1 MVKIS
6 SIKRKKKKKLT
17 PEETKER
24 RLKKAFQQKIIS
36 SFKFAEFQYLK
47 TDNIHKLFGINGS
60 KKGDVDFVFLYE
72 NIILICED
80 TISGTK
86 YIRDHMNKTKILYD
100 NIKEDFDKYN
110 YSFLNWLKEKY
121 SDKFEKFK
129 TYENNEYQVRYLYF
143 YKEKLPIEK
152 TQFMEYIQT
161 IDEKRLK
168 YFELITKILKFSSKN
183 ELFRFLK
190 LDISRIG
197 RISSSKSSNTIDTA
211 VIAPESVSGLKNI
224 KTVSFLMKAED
235 LMECGYV
242 LRKDN
247 WEESAELYQRLLI
260 QNKIESIRKYLLD
273 NERGFINNV
282 IVSLPPDV
290 KFIKDG
296 TEKKFN
302 EINNIEN
309 LKIEIPRKI
318 NSIGIIDGQHR
329 IYSHYKSEGK
339 EEAKIAD
346 LREKL
351 HILVTGLVYNEEI
364 TKKEMIEFESKLFME
379 INNNAKTVSPDVLL
393 SIVSLQNPYSNRGM
407 ARNIILELNKTDLF
421 FDKFE
426 ISTLYKSEIKSTSII
441 KFVLAELMEIN
452 DEKETFF
459 KYLNFEN
466 KDVLKNSKD
475 EDFEKVFDVYTKE
488 CVRVI
493 SSYFSAVRNNFKTE
507 WDNPKEHKIFSVASM
522 NGFLISLKKSFKE
535 IGIKDFDYYNDKIKN
550 LDINFEKKE
559 FTYSASKGWGDFS
572 RKILKECFNIESNE
586 EK

>member
-1 MVKIS
+1 MTKATS
-6 SIKRKKKKKLT
+6 KKRKKKKIKLT
-17 PEETKER
+17 PEEKKER
-24 RLKKAFQQKIIS
+24 RLKKAFQKKITS

-47 TDNIHKLFGINGS
+47 TDNIHRLFGINGS

-80 TISGTK
+80 TLTGNK
-86 YIRDHMNKTKILYD
+86 HIRDHMNKTKILYD
-100 NIKEDFDKYN
+100 KIKEDFDKHN
-110 YSFLNWLKEKY
+110 YSFLKWLKSKY
-121 SDKFEKFK
+121 PDKFGKFK

-143 YKEKLPIEK
+143 YKEKLPSEK
-152 TQFMEYIQT
+152 TQFMDYIQT
-161 IDEKRLK
+161 IDEKGLK
-168 YFELITKILKFSSKN
+168 YFEQITKILKFSSKN

-197 RISSSKSSNTIDTA
+197 RISSSESSNEIDTA
-211 VIAPESVSGLKNI
+211 VISPESVSGLKNI

-260 QNKIESIRKYLLD
+260 KNKIESIRKYLLD

-282 IVSLPPDV
+282 IVSLPSNV
-290 KFIKDG
+290 KFIKDNK
-296 TEKKFN
+296 EKKFD
-302 EINNIEN
+302 EINCIEN
-309 LKIEIPRKI
+309 LKIKIPRKI

-329 IYSHYKSEGK
+329 IYSHYKSDAK
-339 EEAKIAD
+339 EEVKIAD
-346 LREKL
+346 LRDKL
-351 HILVTGLVYNEEI
+351 HILVTGLVYNEKI
-364 TKKEMIEFESKLFME
+364 TRKEKIEFESKLFME
-379 INNNAKTVSPDVLL
+379 INHNAKTVSQDVLL
-393 SIVSLQNPYSNRGM
+393 SIVSLQNPYSIRGM
-407 ARNIILELNKTDLF
+407 ARNIILELNKTELF

-466 KDVLKNSKD
+466 KEILKTPKD
-475 EDFEKVFDVYTKE
+475 KNFEKVFEIYIKE
-488 CVRVI
+488 CVKLI
-493 SSYFSAVRNNFKTE
+493 NNYFSAVRNNFKDE
-507 WDNPKEHKIFSVASM
+507 WNNPKEHKIFSVASM
-522 NGFLISLKKSFKE
+522 NGFLLALKKSFKK
-535 IGIKDFDYYNDKIKN
+535 IGVQDYVYYNNKIKN
-550 LDINFEKKE
+550 LKINFKKKD

-572 RKILKECFNIESNE
+572 RKILKESFEIENNE
-586 EK
+586 